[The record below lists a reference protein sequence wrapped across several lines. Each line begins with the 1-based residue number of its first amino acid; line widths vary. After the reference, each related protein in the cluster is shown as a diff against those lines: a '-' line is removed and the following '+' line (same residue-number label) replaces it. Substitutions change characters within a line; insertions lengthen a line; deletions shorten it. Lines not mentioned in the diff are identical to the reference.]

1 MSHVAQVHA
10 AVARSNRRGRVAMLI
25 ADNLRIHTAQGS
37 RLVRS
42 MLTELSGQV
51 YLVYTPAYDP
61 DAHRIEWIWRVSR
74 HVVIHH
80 HHRQDFES
88 LLSDVRTHFDTLT
101 RTPGDLLRHIDSPFA
116 PDHPVQSPAH
126 TA

>member
-61 DAHRIEWIWRVSR
+61 DANRIEWIWRASG

-80 HHRQDFES
+80 HHRKAFES

-101 RTPGDLLRHIDSPFA
+101 RTPGDLLRYIGSPFA
-116 PDHPVQSPAH
+116 PARPVQSSAP